1 MVVLSA
7 DPWSPEYGMGFEV
20 SVADLELPR
29 ADPFVETTDWTAPRI
44 PPRRAHGPVCFV
56 DGVRRVEV
64 RLMAEEGG
72 RRVPGLFGSYAV
84 GSVHCDGAATFG
96 EHRVGRALVLGGGIS
111 YPPVEVPCG
120 AMPLFFEIAADAR
133 TDPNGPLDRL
143 QLLMRDAEDALASH
157 LLLGGS
163 DLVLADGPLRLKE
176 AVHGPVVGVVKRSQR
191 QYLEPGQEALLARL
205 APGQRTPV
213 FGLLDQAG
221 VLHGYSWY
229 ARITR
234 LRRPWHD
241 HTGLVR
247 CELRADH
254 GLEGAVR
261 LADRVTTLLPR
272 YAGRIGDPRTPQN
285 LAPVAGLET
294 WLRHR
299 MGDRAM
305 VRRAVVAWLAGSND
319 REGERV

>member
-20 SVADLELPR
+20 SVADLELAR
-29 ADPFVETTDWTAPRI
+29 ADPFVESVDWSRPHVPPSI
-44 PPRRAHGPVCFV
+44 PLAPVCFV

-64 RLMAEEGG
+64 RLIAEEGG
-72 RRVPGLFGSYAV
+72 RRVPGLFGSFAV
-84 GSVHCDGAATFG
+84 GSVHAAAGAAFG

-111 YPPVEVPCG
+111 HPPVEVPCG
-120 AMPLFFEIAADAR
+120 PSPLAFEVSADAR

-143 QLLMRDAEDALASH
+143 QLLMRHAEENLASH
-157 LLLGGS
+157 LMMGGA

-176 AVHGPVVGVVKRSQR
+176 SVSGPVVGVVKRSQR
-191 QYLEPGQEALLARL
+191 QYLEPDQEALLGRL

-213 FGLLDQAG
+213 FGLLDLTG
-221 VLHGYSWY
+221 ELHGYSWY
-229 ARITR
+229 TR
-234 LRRPWHD
+234 VTWLRRPWHD

-247 CELRADH
+247 CEVRAGH
-254 GLEGAVR
+254 GLDGAVS
-261 LADRVTTLLPR
+261 LADRVTVLLPR
-272 YAGRIGDPRTPQN
+272 YAGRAGDPRTPQN
-285 LAPVAGLET
+285 LAPVAALEAR
-294 WLRHR
+294 LRHR

-305 VRRAVVAWLAGSND
+305 VRRAVIAWLAAASD